1 MGEIFV
7 KKTNWPL
14 LMLTSGA
21 TSAWLFYD
29 MTTAT
34 EAPQMSL
41 AILQY
46 VLLALST
53 VSFLGSVVMYQAS
66 KS

>member
-1 MGEIFV
+1 M

-21 TSAWLFYD
+21 TAAWLFYD

-34 EAPQMSL
+34 ESPRMTL

-46 VLLALST
+46 LLLAIST
-53 VSFLGSVVMYQAS
+53 VGFLGAVVMYLANRS
-66 KS
+66 

>member
-1 MGEIFV
+1 M

-14 LMLTSGA
+14 LMLMSGV

-34 EAPQMSL
+34 EAPPMAL

-46 VLLALST
+46 LLLAMST
-53 VSFLGSVVMYQAS
+53 VCFLGAVVMYLAG